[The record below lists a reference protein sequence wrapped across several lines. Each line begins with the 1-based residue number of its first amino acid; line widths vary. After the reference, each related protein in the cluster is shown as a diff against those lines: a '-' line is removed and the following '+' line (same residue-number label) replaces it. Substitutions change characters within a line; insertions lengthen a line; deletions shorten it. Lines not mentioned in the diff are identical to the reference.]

1 MAIDRPMSEH
11 EGALFDAVRAMGMT
25 LLDMGADKNA
35 LNGRL
40 TEAMDA
46 AEKLGNKN
54 GASLL
59 GFLIRALFP
68 SPEPTPKPSFRI
80 V

>member
-1 MAIDRPMSEH
+1 MAMERPMSEH
-11 EGALFDAVRAMGMT
+11 EGALFDAVRVLGAT
-25 LLDMGADKNA
+25 VLDMGADA
-35 LNGRL
+35 GVLNRRL
-40 TEAMDA
+40 TEAMES

-68 SPEPTPKPSFRI
+68 APEPAPKPSFRI

>member
-1 MAIDRPMSEH
+1 MAIDRPLSEH
-11 EGALFDAVRAMGMT
+11 EGALFDAMRVFGVT

-40 TEAMDA
+40 SEAMAA

-54 GASLL
+54 GALL
-59 GFLIRALFP
+59 LEFLIRALFP
-68 SPEPTPKPSFRI
+68 TPEPAPKPSFR
-80 V
+80 VV

>member
-11 EGALFDAVRAMGMT
+11 EGALFDAVRVFGMT
-25 LLDMGADKNA
+25 LIDMGADKNA

-40 TEAMDA
+40 TEAMGA

-59 GFLIRALFP
+59 GFLISALFP
-68 SPEPTPKPSFRI
+68 APAPAPKPSFR
-80 V
+80 VV

>member
-1 MAIDRPMSEH
+1 MAMERPMSEH
-11 EGALFDAVRAMGMT
+11 EGALFDAVRVLGAT
-25 LLDMGADKNA
+25 VLDMGADA
-35 LNGRL
+35 GVLNRRL
-40 TEAMDA
+40 TEARES

-68 SPEPTPKPSFRI
+68 APEPAPKPSFRI

>member
-1 MAIDRPMSEH
+1 MATDRPMSEH
-11 EGALFDAVRAMGMT
+11 EGALFDAVRVLGAMV
-25 LLDMGADKNA
+25 LDMGADA
-35 LNGRL
+35 SVLNGRL

-68 SPEPTPKPSFRI
+68 APEPAPKPSFR
-80 V
+80 VV

>member
-11 EGALFDAVRAMGMT
+11 EGALFDAVRVFGTT

-40 TEAMDA
+40 TEAMDS

-54 GASLL
+54 GAALL

-68 SPEPTPKPSFRI
+68 APEPAPKPSFRI